1 MKSLFPGVATL
12 GELVRAYVYSGSGTA
27 GIAGGTSDAEG
38 SEGSSADP
46 SASASSAASIPEL
59 ALVDSD
65 ATAFYCA
72 CDAATESDFADT
84 PEGPDAHRNALGGFG
99 HVGPTCEVPCVPCVE
114 GRGVCAYDAATD
126 GGVCAC
132 FPTP

>member
-1 MKSLFPGVATL
+1 
-12 GELVRAYVYSGSGTA
+12 
-27 GIAGGTSDAEG
+27 
-38 SEGSSADP
+38 
-46 SASASSAASIPEL
+46 
-59 ALVDSD
+59 LVDSD

-126 GGVCAC
+126 GGACAC
-132 FPTP
+132 FADAPNDRKSASELLPGGEDETGFGFTGSDCSVACEPCYNGTCAFAPRV